1 MKKEIIIPKKEI
13 KTQRLFIPLTVTEQN
28 QIRKICYDRQVK
40 MTDFIRY
47 AIRQTYGIL

>member
-1 MKKEIIIPKKEI
+1 MKDEIFIPKKEV
-13 KTQRLFIPLTVTEQN
+13 KTKRLFIPLTPNEQD